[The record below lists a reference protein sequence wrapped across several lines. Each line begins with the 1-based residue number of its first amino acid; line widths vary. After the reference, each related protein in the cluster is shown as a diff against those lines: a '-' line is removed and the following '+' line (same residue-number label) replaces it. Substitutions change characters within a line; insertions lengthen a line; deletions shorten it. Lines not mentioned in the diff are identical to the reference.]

1 MAMSGFTEGATQALL
16 SPGDRVRTM
25 RVRKETDRGIGPHP
39 TQRMPL
45 FLISIPLMIL
55 AVALAVVPLI
65 VVSHREHLRHAAEAR
80 QLAASRVLRAN
91 GGPRLR

>member
-1 MAMSGFTEGATQALL
+1 
-16 SPGDRVRTM
+16 
-25 RVRKETDRGIGPHP
+25 
-39 TQRMPL
+39 MPL